1 MTFTIYINISKIIKG
16 CVVVR
21 KLFIKP
27 IQEQACKLT
36 ETTKKLIGVI
46 DRSDENYIIQGIMN
60 MLHKMNETFYII
72 TRRQEYYVYGYA
84 SDNSGVKIVLD
95 YNFTDVEEKPAQSN
109 IEMSLYPSAEN
120 ENDLLIAIESTNPE
134 DTNKVEEFKNF
145 CLQKLF
151 IYEE

>member
-1 MTFTIYINISKIIKG
+1 MK
-16 CVVVR
+16 

-27 IQEQACKLT
+27 IQEQACKLS

-46 DRSDENYIIQGIMN
+46 DRSDENYIIQGVMN
-60 MLHKMNETFYII
+60 LLHKMNETFYII
-72 TRRQEYYVYGYA
+72 TRRQEHFVYGYD
-84 SDNSGVKIVLD
+84 SDNAGVKILLNH
-95 YNFTDVEEKPAQSN
+95 NFTDVLQRPTQPN
-109 IEMSLYPSAEN
+109 IEMSLYPSMEN
-120 ENDLLIAIESTNPE
+120 ENDLLISIESTSLE

>member
-1 MTFTIYINISKIIKG
+1 MK
-16 CVVVR
+16 

-27 IQEQACKLT
+27 IQEQAYKLT

-46 DRSDENYIIQGIMN
+46 DRSDENYIIHGIMN

-84 SDNSGVKIVLD
+84 SDNSGVKIVLNH
-95 YNFTDVEEKPAQSN
+95 NFTDITEKHDQSN
-109 IEMSLYPSAEN
+109 IEMSLYPSIEN
-120 ENDLLIAIESTNPE
+120 ENDLVITIESANPE
-134 DTNKVEEFKNF
+134 DTKKVEEFKNF